1 MFIKFKRVINT
12 IFISIVKFSV
22 IFKLPKMTALLFQ
35 LRLKKLNPDSRKYKV
50 LCLSKPIFNDDVKSL
65 NDYGKEFS
73 YTSFPRL
80 LLSIVCSQ
88 FIDYFDEL
96 NDANYHVRTRKDK
109 NIIKLRIFLKEFM
122 GEFFRYNK
130 FDLVLAG
137 NFVYTQQQELFLVI
151 KHFKIPIVVIYKEG
165 IFPIDRYDQLVKLF
179 YKNKRFRADKML
191 FYNNKSRETLLKAKV
206 PGLKPSQTAL
216 VGVPR
221 FAYYRNR
228 GCNDLE
234 ENLIVLFSFDPE
246 TKANYFINDKKKY
259 EIFLE
264 QSNIFHTIFCEFCI
278 RNPSFSLV
286 VKSKSPPE
294 WISYT
299 KRVFDPYVDRL
310 NERLIIT
317 NSVPANELISRAKYV
332 AAYSSTT
339 LIEALL
345 LKKILICP
353 DFTKLIPERTSQ
365 DILHPYY
372 NLANY
377 IQSLGELENLIRN
390 VSKHSYPESDRLK
403 YLNQMIYKPF
413 ADSVENVEKEMKIL
427 L

>member
-1 MFIKFKRVINT
+1 MNFKHVITT
-12 IFISIVKFSV
+12 IFTNFVKFSV
-22 IFKLPKMTALLFQ
+22 IFNLPKLTALLFL
-35 LRLKKLNPDSRKYKV
+35 LRLKKLTPDSRKYKV
-50 LCLSKPIFNDDVKSL
+50 LYLSKPVFNDDVKSL

-80 LLSIVCSQ
+80 LLNIVCSQ
-88 FIDYFDEL
+88 FIEYFEEL
-96 NDANYHVRTRKDK
+96 NDGNYHVKTRKDK

-151 KHFKIPIVVIYKEG
+151 KHFKIPTVVIYKEG
-165 IFPIDRYDQLVKLF
+165 IFPIDRYDQMVKLF

-228 GCNDLE
+228 TYNDSE

-246 TKANYFINDKKKY
+246 TKAKYFINDKKKY

-264 QSNIFHTIFCEFCI
+264 RSNNFHTVFCEFCI
-278 RNPSFSLV
+278 RNPSFSLI

-294 WISYT
+294 WVSYT

-310 NERLIIT
+310 NNRLIIT
-317 NSVPANELISRAKYV
+317 NSVPANELVSRAKYV

-353 DFTKLIPERTSQ
+353 DFTNLVPKKNSQ
-365 DILHPYY
+365 DILHPYS
-372 NLANY
+372 NLAHY
-377 IQSLGELENLIRN
+377 IESLSELEDLIKN
-390 VSKHSYPESDRLK
+390 ISKYSYPEKDRLN
-403 YLNQMIYKPF
+403 YLNQMIHEPF
-413 ADSVENVEKEMKIL
+413 GNSVENVEKEMKL
-427 L
+427 LL